1 MLTKIY
7 NNFIIKKYK
16 VKDIEDIIKLYA
28 ITIFADHKIKSIE
41 IVSTNN
47 IIHDI
52 IDDYYNNLPHKRRK
66 MLYDYYFSLLKKY
79 LANYNSDN
87 SNFDLDKIET
97 LNNFKNFR
105 YKNIDTIKK
114 IIKCDNEVASE
125 EREFLNEVRER
136 LQQ

>member
-7 NNFIIKKYK
+7 DNFIIKKYK
-16 VKDIEDIIKLYA
+16 IKDIENIIKLYA

-52 IDDYYNNLPHKRRK
+52 IDDYYEDVPNKRRK
-66 MLYDYYFSLLKKY
+66 LLYDYYFSLLKKY
-79 LANYNSDN
+79 LIKYNSDS
-87 SNFDLDKIET
+87 SNFDLDKIEI
-97 LNNFKNFR
+97 LNNFKNFK

-114 IIKCDNEVASE
+114 ILECDNEVTPS
-125 EREFLNEVRER
+125 EREFFNEIKER
-136 LQQ
+136 LQ